1 MSQLPIPHSDPEGP
15 RGHSQPPGAFT
26 PGPLKKLFADRR
38 DAQFWRTE
46 GMQHS
51 HLFWVRAMLT
61 MQVEEPPFNS
71 DPWPSPDSV
80 RGLMLSSTSR
90 QGLQDARA
98 RHTAYGFL
106 AAAWTY
112 PSAEMCAMFATP
124 HLCASLC
131 EAWTR
136 LTGDAG
142 DAEKVAGLQLGNLDR
157 LREEYT
163 RLFYDT
169 YLPFIPPYESVYYNE
184 RQVMGKRAAAVI
196 AFYRR
201 AGLAAEGEMPDH
213 IAHECEFVAGL
224 AREEAAA
231 RGTGNSRRATAHH
244 RMQAEF
250 LCEHLLPWGVKF
262 CADLACLARGDFYAA
277 TARLG
282 SSLFNA
288 EWARMNSVVAEYDYP
303 ATIT

>member
-1 MSQLPIPHSDPEGP
+1 MRAFKRPDSALP
-15 RGHSQPPGAFT
+15 ATFT

-38 DAQFWRTE
+38 DVQFWQTE

-61 MQVEEPPFNS
+61 IQVEEPPFS
-71 DPWPSPDSV
+71 AQAIGGY
-80 RGLMLSSTSR
+80 RLSHTT
-90 QGLQDARA
+90 GDKLEDARA
-98 RHTAYGFL
+98 RRIAYGFL
-106 AAAWTY
+106 ATVWTY
-112 PSAEMCAMFATP
+112 PSAEMRAKLATP
-124 HLCASLC
+124 QFAAALG
-131 EAWTR
+131 EAWAR
-136 LTGDAG
+136 L
-142 DAEKVAGLQLGNLDR
+142 AENARDVEQVTGLQPGSPER

-196 AFYRR
+196 ESYRR

-213 IAHECEFVAGL
+213 ISHECEFVASL
-224 AREEAAA
+224 AREEAEAREAGDSTRAAA
-231 RGTGNSRRATAHH
+231 RRQ
-244 RMQAEF
+244 MQAEF
-250 LCEHLLPWGVKF
+250 LREHLLPWGVKF
-262 CADLACLARGDFYAA
+262 CADLACLACGDFYAA

-288 EWARMNSVVAEYDYP
+288 EWARMGRLASEPDYP
-303 ATIT
+303 ATIN

>member
-1 MSQLPIPHSDPEGP
+1 MPNFQSP
-15 RGHSQPPGAFT
+15 RAFT
-26 PGPLKKLFADRR
+26 QGPLKKLYADRR
-38 DAQFWRTE
+38 DAQFWQTE
-46 GMQHS
+46 GMRHS

-61 MQVEEPPFNS
+61 MKVEEPPFNS
-71 DPWPSPDSV
+71 HPLPSPHNV
-80 RGLMLSSTSR
+80 QGGLEE
-90 QGLQDARA
+90 AKA

-112 PSAEMCAMFATP
+112 PSVEMCATFGTPQFA
-124 HLCASLC
+124 ASLC
-131 EAWTR
+131 EAWAR
-136 LTGDAG
+136 LTGDARE
-142 DAEKVAGLQLGNLDR
+142 AEKVAGLQLGNLER
-157 LREEYT
+157 LHEEYT

-196 AFYRR
+196 EFYRR

-213 IAHECEFVAGL
+213 IAHECEFVAHIAGK
-224 AREEAAA
+224 EAAA
-231 RGTGNSRRATAHH
+231 RETGNNTRAAARRE
-244 RMQAEF
+244 MQAEF

-262 CADLACLARGDFYAA
+262 CADLASLARGDFYAA

-282 SSLFNA
+282 SALFNA
-288 EWARMNSVVAEYDYP
+288 EWSRIGQAVSEFDYP

>member
-1 MSQLPIPHSDPEGP
+1 MRNSQS
-15 RGHSQPPGAFT
+15 PGAFT

-38 DAQFWRTE
+38 DAQFWQTE
-46 GMQHS
+46 GMRHS
-51 HLFWVRAMLT
+51 QLFWVRSMLT
-61 MQVEEPPFNS
+61 MEVEDPPF
-71 DPWPSPDSV
+71 
-80 RGLMLSSTSR
+80 SSAPLPFP
-90 QGLQDARA
+90 QPLGGELKEARA

-112 PSAEMCAMFATP
+112 PSGEMCATFGTPQFA
-124 HLCASLC
+124 ASLC
-131 EAWTR
+131 EVWAL
-136 LTGDAG
+136 LTGDAR
-142 DAEKVAGLQLGNLDR
+142 DAEIVAGLQFGNLER

-196 AFYRR
+196 EFYRR

-213 IAHECEFVAGL
+213 IAHECEFVADLAGKENE
-224 AREEAAA
+224 ARE
-231 RGTGNSRRATAHH
+231 TGNNTRATA
-244 RMQAEF
+244 RRLMQAEF
-250 LCEHLLPWGVKF
+250 LCEHLLPWGMKF
-262 CADLACLARGDFYAA
+262 CADLACLARGDLYAS

-288 EWARMNSVVAEYDYP
+288 EWARMSQVVSEFDYP